1 MRVQARISGGLY
13 SNSVIIQ
20 TVAAMDPFLRGFN
33 EHLMDTNLEE
43 TEIQNMKGITRIFDK
58 EIKSRVDAQL
68 GFFLG
73 YSYAKLVMQF
83 LILKNRLPTKEE
95 TEGFFD
101 LMKRRYPE
109 VVATLKNVKTAKIK
123 EREEKVVSIEELDI
137 EPVDDEPIT

>member
-1 MRVQARISGGLY
+1 MYVQERITGSLYSYGVIVQA
-13 SNSVIIQ
+13 
-20 TVAAMDPFLRGFN
+20 VAAMDPFLRGFN
-33 EHLMDTNLEE
+33 EHLMDTNLEDA
-43 TEIQNMKGITRIFDK
+43 EIQNLKGITRIFDK
-58 EIKSRVDAQL
+58 EIKSRMDAQL

-123 EREEKVVSIEELDI
+123 EREEKVVSIDELDV
-137 EPVDDEPIT
+137 EPTDEEPLP